1 MNKFIV
7 SGLMGFFFLFTQVAV
22 ASQQEA
28 QELCMQQFLS
38 QCMDRCQKTNDINC
52 TQACQENAQN
62 QCRQAGE

>member
-1 MNKFIV
+1 M
-7 SGLMGFFFLFTQVAV
+7 GLFFLLTQAAV
-22 ASQQEA
+22 ASQEA
-28 QELCMQQFLS
+28 QELCAQQFLS